1 MPATATS
8 GNHTGLPRH
17 LQRAS
22 LIVWIV
28 LSVVVL
34 CAIAAP
40 AVLPPPLVRD
50 ISPTCQSLLRT
61 GRPCPL
67 CGMTE
72 AFISIAH
79 GRLAEALDANRFSL
93 LLYALFVMNE
103 LAILLFVSSRIAR
116 LPLSR
121 RGAPVPL
128 PEGAWCTNAGGSTCR
143 H

>member
-1 MPATATS
+1 MAAAATRR
-8 GNHTGLPRH
+8 NHAGLPSD

-72 AFISIAH
+72 ASISITH
-79 GRLAEALDANRFSL
+79 GRLAEALEANPSSL
-93 LLYALFVMNE
+93 LLYALFVVDE
-103 LAILLFVSSRIAR
+103 LVILRIVQIR
-116 LPLSR
+116 
-121 RGAPVPL
+121 
-128 PEGAWCTNAGGSTCR
+128 E
-143 H
+143 

>member
-79 GRLAEALDANRFSL
+79 GRLAEALEANRSSL
-93 LLYALFVMNE
+93 LLYVLFVVNE
-103 LAILLFVSSRIAR
+103 LVILWFVSGRIAR
-116 LPLSR
+116 LAFS
-121 RGAPVPL
+121 RGAARVRL
-128 PEGAWCTNAGGSTCR
+128 SEGPECTNAGGSTCR

>member
-1 MPATATS
+1 MPATTTR
-8 GNHTGLPRH
+8 GNHTGLPGH

-72 AFISIAH
+72 AFISITH
-79 GRLAEALDANRFSL
+79 GRLAEALGANRFSL
-93 LLYALFVMNE
+93 LVYTLFLANE
-103 LAILLFVSSRIAR
+103 LAILLFVSGRIAR
-116 LPLSR
+116 LARLR
-121 RGAPVPL
+121 AGARVRL
-128 PEGAWCTNAGGSTCR
+128 PEGPD
-143 H
+143 

>member
-1 MPATATS
+1 MAATATRR
-8 GNHTGLPRH
+8 NHAGLPRH

-40 AVLPPPLVRD
+40 AVLPLQLVRD
-50 ISPTCQSLLRT
+50 ISPTCQSVLRT

-72 AFISIAH
+72 AFISITH
-79 GRLAEALDANRFSL
+79 GRLAEALEANRSSL
-93 LLYALFVMNE
+93 LLYALFVVNE
-103 LAILLFVSSRIAR
+103 LVILLFVSGRITRLAFSRRRARVR
-116 LPLSR
+116 LP
-121 RGAPVPL
+121 GEP
-128 PEGAWCTNAGGSTCR
+128 
-143 H
+143 